1 MSDKTIEKSADF
13 PAGSNAYSSREVL
26 DIQEVA
32 QHTAGLFAEL
42 PPEDRDDI
50 QQQVALV
57 LCEKRDEIGDQK
69 ALAYRIARN
78 TAIDWLRRERN
89 WRNRRILFSALGD
102 AENSE
107 DET

>member
-1 MSDKTIEKSADF
+1 M
-13 PAGSNAYSSREVL
+13 PARSNAYIGREGL
-26 DIQEVA
+26 DIAEIA
-32 QHTAGLFAEL
+32 RHTAGLFADL

-69 ALAYRIARN
+69 ALAYRSARN

-89 WRNRRILFSALGD
+89 WRNRRILFSELGD
-102 AENSE
+102 SENE
-107 DET
+107 NE